1 MVDKIKEI
9 LEKLKWSYV
18 VAIIVAG
25 GAFFYWSL
33 DSTEIEMR
41 QQSIVDTD
49 NEIRNL
55 EKKIQ
60 DAKEFE
66 KQYEEKRKR
75 FKQLSDEL
83 QKLQGALPRQFFLPD
98 LLSDLLREAKQL
110 EIEITSIKPDA
121 KEEQKELNNS
131 LCFSIN
137 ARGTFLQFFILLD
150 RIASLKRLVSVD
162 KFEVLKDPERSLV
175 TLGGEEGVFS
185 GTKLGGGRASYP
197 GIRATLRVITYRYK
211 GAAGGGGN

>member
-25 GAFFYWSL
+25 GAFFTWSL
-33 DSTEIEMR
+33 DRTEIEMR
-41 QQSIVDTD
+41 EQSIVDTD

-121 KEEQKELNNS
+121 KEEQKELYNS
-131 LCFSIN
+131 LGFSIN
-137 ARGTFLQFFILLD
+137 ARGTFLQFFIFLD
-150 RIASLKRLVSVD
+150 RMANLKRLVSVD

-211 GAAGGGGN
+211 GAVGGGGN